1 MCGRVMPGVR
11 FSECANARSLDMTK
25 KKIILLTLLVWFIGT
40 SLYAYLWVTSI
51 LADPST
57 VGYER
62 DPIFPLF
69 GFIVY
74 RGIYLFFGIV
84 VISWAELMLFETV
97 FRKSQGTGRTG

>member
-1 MCGRVMPGVR
+1 M
-11 FSECANARSLDMTK
+11 SK
-25 KKIILLTLLVWFIGT
+25 KKVVLPTLIVWLVGT
-40 SLYAYLWVTSI
+40 SLYAYWWVTSI

-84 VISWAELMLFETV
+84 IIIWVELMLFETV
-97 FRKSQGTGRTG
+97 FRKSQESGHASKSKFYQGCV